1 MTQTTIDQR
10 RPNDLR
16 PHPMNEE
23 VYGDRADADLIES
36 VRSKG
41 VLNPILI
48 TTDNLI
54 VSGHRR
60 WGAAIAAGLD
70 TVPVVITPIDDPL
83 AIEEALI
90 ESNRQRQKTNEQIG
104 REYKRLKHI
113 YNERL
118 SRQGTNQHTINRAS
132 SSREDEAKPTAR
144 AAAELGVSQPTAHRI
159 EAVVNRIDHLH
170 ANGKTD
176 EAVHLRQE
184 LNRSANAAYNT
195 VRQSA
200 PRPLTDE
207 EATVVVWRAIKHNCT
222 TRTSQPTAIAATRR
236 LWLIRAPFSTFRDM
250 LNPGVVVADSTL
262 SRAITAVAAELAA
275 ESEAKAEEEPEEE
288 GYMCSRSGCF
298 QPATGELWDGS
309 PVCAAHID
317 EPVAA
322 PLPARPHVANNSG
335 NNEWYTPALYVE
347 AARKVLGAID
357 LDPASCAAANEVVKA
372 ASYYDIDSDGLK
384 QPWAGRIWLNPP
396 YAGDLIGRF
405 IDKLFKHV
413 EADEVTLAIVLVNN
427 ATETAWFQDL
437 AGIAS
442 SICFP
447 KGRIRYWHPDRPDS
461 LSPLQGQAIA
471 YVGRNPYLFRT
482 VFAEFGVTL

>member
-1 MTQTTIDQR
+1 MRDLEIVNFDYGQLGMETRIVVQQRTEEIKVLVRRSAQDIIDIGNKLIDVKARLEHGNFGGWLDAEFGWSIPSAARFMQ
-10 RPNDLR
+10 
-16 PHPMNEE
+16 
-23 VYGDRADADLIES
+23 VADKFGNIQNYQID
-36 VRSKG
+36 KF
-41 VLNPILI
+41 
-48 TTDNLI
+48 
-54 VSGHRR
+54 
-60 WGAAIAAGLD
+60 GASALYLLAA
-70 TVPVVITPIDDPL
+70 PSTPEP
-83 AIEEALI
+83 A
-90 ESNRQRQKTNEQIG
+90 
-104 REYKRLKHI
+104 
-113 YNERL
+113 
-118 SRQGTNQHTINRAS
+118 
-132 SSREDEAKPTAR
+132 
-144 AAAELGVSQPTAHRI
+144 RI
-159 EAVVNRIDHLH
+159 EAIERAQAGEEI
-170 ANGKTD
+170 TYT
-176 EAVHLRQE
+176 
-184 LNRSANAAYNT
+184 AAKAI
-195 VRQSA
+195 VAQHRPAEPPRREFQSTTPA

-207 EATVVVWRAIKHNCT
+207 EAQVVVWRAIKHNCT